1 MPAKKDIYL
10 GVKRVLDFFCAVF
23 FLFLLAPLMVLIGL
37 TILAGDGKPILF
49 RQVRPGLREKS
60 FTVLKFRTMETPLKN
75 SSNGQKPDV
84 ITDVGRILRRF
95 SLDELPQLWNVMRG
109 DMSFIGP
116 RPLLVEYLPLYDS
129 RQSTRHEVRPGMTGL
144 AQVSGRNALT
154 WDQKF
159 ELDVQYVQSVSLW
172 YDIKILFQSLSVVVS
187 SKGVTPPV
195 AELMAPFTGSSAH
208 HQTQLDLGS

>member
-10 GVKRVLDFFCAVF
+10 GVKRVLDVFCAVF
-23 FLFLLAPLMVLIGL
+23 LLFLLAPLMVLIGV
-37 TILAGDGKPILF
+37 TILASDGKPILF

-75 SSNGQKPDV
+75 SSDGRKPDV
-84 ITDVGRILRRF
+84 ITDVGKILRRF

-129 RQSTRHEVRPGMTGL
+129 RQSTRHQVRPGMTGL

-172 YDIKILFQSLSVVVS
+172 CDINILFQSLSVVLS
-187 SKGVTPPV
+187 SKGVTPPG
-195 AELMAPFTGSSAH
+195 AELMAPFTGSSAQP
-208 HQTQLDLGS
+208 QTQLDLGS